1 MADEHLRQLER
12 EAATGDLQAQA
23 KLLLERVLLG
33 ELSEERSQAGGVSPK
48 P

>member
-12 EAATGDLQAQA
+12 EAQTGDLQAGA
-23 KLLLERVLLG
+23 KLLLERSIH
-33 ELSEERSQAGGVSPK
+33 SEDPGRDP